1 MKLLRYG
8 PRPRGQEKPGLLD
21 AEGQIRDLLKVV
33 DDIAG
38 ATLTDAGLA
47 KLHAVDVAT
56 LPVVDG
62 TPRIGPYVGRVGK
75 FVCIGLNYA
84 DHAAESNLPVPT
96 EPVIFGKWTSAICGP
111 NDDVEIPR
119 NSVKTDWEVELG
131 VVIGKEAKY
140 VDEASALD
148 YVAGYCVIN
157 DVSEREWQLEHGT
170 QWDKGKGFD
179 TFGPIG
185 PWLVTKDE
193 VADPQKLDLWLEV
206 DGKRYQNGNTKTMV
220 FTVAQLVAYLSQV
233 MSLQPGDVIS
243 TGTPLGVGMGVK
255 PNPVYLEGRPD
266 DEARHSES
274 GRADAEDRVREVTP
288 GVARATNKKNSP
300 HGEVFCFGRRVEGWT
315 FRRRKPVPRRFR
327 RCS

>member
-8 PRPRGQEKPGLLD
+8 PKGQEKPGLLD
-21 AEGQIRDLLKVV
+21 AAGKIRDLSKVV

-47 KLHAVDVAT
+47 KLRALDPAT
-56 LPVVDG
+56 LPEVDG
-62 TPRIGPYVGRVGK
+62 TPRIGPCVGRIGK

-96 EPVIFGKWTSAICGP
+96 EPVIFNKWTSAICGP

-140 VDEASALD
+140 VDEANALD

-185 PWLVTKDE
+185 PWMVTKDE

-220 FTVAQLVAYLSQV
+220 FTVAQLVAYLSKV

-243 TGTPLGVGMGVK
+243 TGTPPGVGMGVK
-255 PNPVYLEGRPD
+255 PNAVYLKAGQTMKLGIQGLGEQ
-266 DEARHSES
+266 
-274 GRADAEDRVREVTP
+274 TQKT
-288 GVARATNKKNSP
+288 VAAQ
-300 HGEVFCFGRRVEGWT
+300 
-315 FRRRKPVPRRFR
+315 
-327 RCS
+327 